1 MVAGGAKVILNEKV
15 ALGEKMYGVV
25 LWSDCVENRAVIW
38 CEDHGD
44 LAFFRGEADGIMA
57 LTAGDLVEFDL
68 RDGGEIRLASTP
80 RLVSRKS
87 HPTLGQELK
96 KAGAR
101 MGVVQGSCGALPRSV
116 ETADTVQEYH
126 SHPKT
131 GNIIPFD
138 QGRCARIA

>member
-1 MVAGGAKVILNEKV
+1 MRQEV

-57 LTAGDLVEFDL
+57 LTAGDLVEFDVC
-68 RDGGEIRLASTP
+68 DGGEMRLAGAP
-80 RLVSRKS
+80 RLISRKS
-87 HPTLGQELK
+87 FPTLGQELK

-101 MGVVQGSCGALPRSV
+101 MGVLPEADGTLPRS
-116 ETADTVQEYH
+116 EGPDLSTAEDQPYGA
-126 SHPKT
+126 S
-131 GNIIPFD
+131 GNVIPFN
-138 QGRCARIA
+138 QGRVARIA